1 MKRRA
6 ETAKP
11 KSLPYR
17 VVEAPIN
24 VTKNESVSTEEKIK
38 NLNHKM
44 NVVILNQK
52 KILHVLRQLTA
63 HPIDML
69 GPQDIKT
76 DDSDLW
82 TPQRFPLTELEQ
94 MEAVEEDMND
104 PVKASVYVETMKD
117 LLKPGGIF
125 RAGGLQ
131 KNFHLILRVD
141 FMVMF
146 NLDGIHHKIPLKKFA
161 NFSRALY
168 KVLKRDEA
176 YVMDDYIAEIRTT
189 FRVYK
194 NRNNKRASVVRR
206 KMKEAEAHIEP
217 ELDFEE
223 IICSETSEFIDEFD

>member
-11 KSLPYR
+11 KPLPYR
-17 VVEAPIN
+17 IVEAPI
-24 VTKNESVSTEEKIK
+24 KDERVSTEEKIK
-38 NLNHKM
+38 NLNDKM
-44 NVVILNQK
+44 NLVILNQK

-69 GPQDIKT
+69 DPQDIKKGDT
-76 DDSDLW
+76 GLW
-82 TPQRFPLTELEQ
+82 KPQRFPLTELEQ
-94 MEAVEEDMND
+94 MEVVEEDMND

-125 RAGGLQ
+125 RTGGLP

-168 KVLKRDEA
+168 EVLRRDES
-176 YVMDDYIAEIRTT
+176 YVMDDYISEIRTS

-194 NRNNKRASVVRR
+194 NRNNKRVSVIRR
-206 KMKEAEAHIEP
+206 KMKEAQAQIEP

-223 IICSETSEFIDEFD
+223 IICSENSEFIDEFD